1 LEHRVGGLE
10 KDIETGDVS
19 YDPIN
24 HEKMMNLRQQK
35 IDIIADELPPVDP
48 FGDKSGKVLVVG
60 WGSSFGAI
68 REAVNRSRK
77 ENHTVGH
84 VHLRHLNPFP
94 PNLGETLLKYQ
105 NILVPEMNSGQL
117 LLLLRGKFLIDA
129 SGLNKVQGKPLGVD
143 EVYDNIIELA
153 GA

>member
-1 LEHRVGGLE
+1 
-10 KDIETGDVS
+10 
-19 YDPIN
+19 
-24 HEKMMNLRQQK
+24 M
-35 IDIIADELPPVDP
+35 DP
-48 FGDKSGKVLVVG
+48 FGDKSGKILVVG

-77 ENHTVGH
+77 ANHTVGH

-94 PNLGETLLKYQ
+94 PNFGETLLKYQ

-129 SGLNKVQGKPLGVD
+129 VGLNKVQGKPLGVD
-143 EVYDNIIELA
+143 EVYDKIIELI
-153 GA
+153 GE